1 MTTVRVA
8 RQKTHRVLPAIRFR
22 FDVWL
27 LLSVAALLVF
37 GLMMVYD
44 TTFDLGLLAQNN
56 SLYYFQRQLIAAVLG
71 LLGCVAIMQFDYHI
85 LRRFSV
91 AIMVITL
98 VSLMFLLFFG
108 ESNFGATRGLFDN
121 SYQPSELAKLATILY
136 IAHWISSKG
145 ERIKDLTYGLL
156 AFSVITGFVCFLI
169 VQQPALSTAGLV
181 ALISF
186 TLFFVA
192 GAEWKQ
198 LVIVGGVGGS
208 IFVFLMFTLPH
219 AAARVGAWREVLRD
233 PNQAVW
239 QVRQALIALGSG
251 GFWGV
256 GLGEGVQKFG
266 PLPAAHTD
274 GVFAIIGEELG
285 LIGCLVVI
293 ALLLFMT
300 WRGLRIARKARDNY
314 GFLLALGITVWL
326 VYQSLM
332 NIAVITATIPFTG
345 VPLPFISYGGTS
357 MLVSLLGVGI
367 LLNISRDEALTGR
380 ATMPQPAKERA

>member
-1 MTTVRVA
+1 MTTIRVA
-8 RQKTHRVLPAIRFR
+8 RQKNYRVLPAIRFR

-27 LLSVAALLVF
+27 ALSVAALLVF

-44 TTFDLGLLAQNN
+44 TSFDLGLLVHNN
-56 SLYYFQRQLIAAVLG
+56 PLYYFQRQLVAAALG
-71 LLGCVAIMQFDYHI
+71 VIGIIVIMQFDYHL

-91 AIMVITL
+91 LIMIFTL
-98 VSLMFLLFFG
+98 ASLTFLLFFG
-108 ESNFGATRGLFDN
+108 ESNFGATRGLFNN
-121 SYQPSELAKLATILY
+121 SYQPAELAKLATILY

-156 AFSVITGFVCFLI
+156 AFSVITGVVCFLI

-198 LVIVGGVGGS
+198 LFIVGGVGGS
-208 IFVFLMFTLPH
+208 IFVSLMLTLPH

-251 GFWGV
+251 GYWGV
-256 GLGEGVQKFG
+256 GLGAGTQKFG

-274 GVFAIIGEELG
+274 GVFAIVGEELG
-285 LIGCLVVI
+285 LFGCLI
-293 ALLLFMT
+293 IIGLLLFMT
-300 WRGLRIARKARDNY
+300 WRGLRVARKARDNY

-326 VYQSLM
+326 AYQSLM

-357 MLVSLLGVGI
+357 MLVSLIGIGI
-367 LLNISRDEALTGR
+367 LLNISRDEALVGR
-380 ATMPQPAKERA
+380 VTMPQPVREE